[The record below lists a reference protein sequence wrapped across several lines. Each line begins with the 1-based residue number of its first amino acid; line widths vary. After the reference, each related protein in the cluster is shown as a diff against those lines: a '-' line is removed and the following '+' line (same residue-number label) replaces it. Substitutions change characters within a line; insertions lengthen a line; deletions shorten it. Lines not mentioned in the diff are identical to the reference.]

1 MSGNKKKITFGIVLP
16 TRGVLF
22 SGSDPRKDVIEL
34 SKMTEEFGYDG
45 VWAGDSILAKPRL
58 DSISVLSAVAG
69 ATERLK
75 LGTSCF
81 ASFPLRHP
89 ILLGYQ
95 WATLDQLSGGRTILV
110 ICQGTPTQ
118 HGPIYRNEY
127 DAFGISP
134 KEKVERVEEGI
145 EIMRKIWTEDDV
157 SYNGK
162 IYKFKNVTVQP
173 KPVQKDCPIWI
184 ASNPR
189 STGELEGPPGNIEA
203 NLERVGKYADGW
215 MTTMVTPDEYREDL
229 DKVLMYVG
237 KHGRIPRSDFKAS
250 LYYNVNMD
258 EDKKRAADESA
269 DFLQKY
275 YREDPSG
282 ILDMWVAFGNR
293 AEVMKKLEAFVEAGV
308 QDFNIRFV
316 AWDQIGQLKKFSKE
330 ILPSFS

>member
-1 MSGNKKKITFGIVLP
+1 MPKITFGIVLP

-22 SGSDPRKDVIEL
+22 SGADPRKDVIGL
-34 SKMTEEFGYDG
+34 SKLTEEYGYYA

-58 DSISVLSAVAG
+58 DSVSVLSAVAG
-69 ATERLK
+69 ATEKVK

-110 ICQGTPTQ
+110 VCQGTPTK
-118 HGPIYRNEY
+118 HGRIYRNEY

-134 KEKVERVEEGI
+134 TEKVARVEEGI
-145 EIMRKIWTEDDV
+145 EVIRKIWKEDNV

-162 IYKFKNVTVQP
+162 IYKFKDVTVQP
-173 KPVQKDCPIWI
+173 KPVQKNCPIWI

-189 STGELEGPPGNIEA
+189 STGELEGEAGNIEA
-203 NLERVGKYADGW
+203 NFERVGKYADGW
-215 MTTMVTPDEYREDL
+215 MTTMVTPQEYDEDL
-229 DKVLMYVG
+229 RHVLKYVK
-237 KHGRIPRSDFKAS
+237 KHQKGTSKFKAS
-250 LYYNVNMD
+250 LYYNVNMG
-258 EDKKRAADESA
+258 DKEKTAAEA
-269 DFLQKY
+269 TDFLQKY
-275 YREDPSG
+275 YREDPSR
-282 ILDMWVAFGNR
+282 ILDKWVAYGTKGD
-293 AEVMKKLEAFVEAGV
+293 VMKKLESFVDAGV

-316 AWDQIGQLKKFSKE
+316 AWDQIQQLKKFSKE

>member
-1 MSGNKKKITFGIVLP
+1 LPNKITFGIVLP

-34 SKMTEEFGYDG
+34 SKMTEEYGYDG

-69 ATERLK
+69 ATDRLK

-110 ICQGTPTQ
+110 VCQGTPTQ

-134 KEKVERVEEGI
+134 REKVARVEEGI
-145 EIMRKIWTEDDV
+145 EILRKIWKEDNV
-157 SYNGK
+157 SYDGK
-162 IYKFKNVTVQP
+162 IYKFQHVTVQP

-203 NLERVGKYADGW
+203 NFDRVGKYADGW
-215 MTTMVTPDEYREDL
+215 MTTMVKPDEFREDL
-229 DKVLMYVG
+229 EKVLTYVSKYG
-237 KHGRIPRSDFKAS
+237 KSKSEFKAS

-258 EDKKRAADESA
+258 EDKSKAAAEAA

-275 YREDPSG
+275 YREDPKG

-293 AEVMKKLEAFVEAGV
+293 TEVTKKLEEFVKAGV

-316 AWDQIGQLKKFSKE
+316 AWNQLEQLKKFSKE
-330 ILPSFS
+330 VLPSFN

>member
-1 MSGNKKKITFGIVLP
+1 MSQKKITFGIVLP

-34 SKMTEEFGYDG
+34 SKLTEEYGYDG

-69 ATERLK
+69 ATDRLK

-110 ICQGTPTQ
+110 VCQGTPTT
-118 HGPIYRNEY
+118 HGKIYRNEY

-134 KEKVERVEEGI
+134 KEKVERMEESI
-145 EIMRKIWTEDDV
+145 EIMRKIWTQDNV
-157 SYNGK
+157 SYEGK
-162 IYKFKNVTVQP
+162 IFKFKDVTVQP
-173 KPVQKDCPIWI
+173 KPVQKNCPIWI

-203 NLERVGKYADGW
+203 NFDRVGKYADGW
-215 MTTMVTPDEYREDL
+215 MTTMVSPEEFDEDL
-229 DKVLMYVG
+229 TKVLDYVA
-237 KHGRIPRSDFKAS
+237 KYNKPKDEFKAS

-258 EDKKRAADESA
+258 EDKTKAKDESA
-269 DFLQKY
+269 DFLLKY

-282 ILDMWVAFGNR
+282 ILDLWVAFGNSGD
-293 AEVMKKLEAFVEAGV
+293 VTKKLQAFIDAGV

-316 AWDQIGQLKKFSKE
+316 AWDQISQLKKFSTE
-330 ILPSFS
+330 VLPSFN

>member
-1 MSGNKKKITFGIVLP
+1 MPKVTFGIVLP

-22 SGSDPRKDVIEL
+22 SGANPRKDIIDL
-34 SKMTEEFGYDG
+34 SKLTEEYGYDG
-45 VWAGDSILAKPRL
+45 VWAGDSVLAKPRL
-58 DSISVLSAVAG
+58 DAISVLSAVAG

-89 ILLGYQ
+89 ILIAYQ

-110 ICQGTPTQ
+110 VCQGTPTT
-118 HGPIYRNEY
+118 HGKIYRNEY

-134 KEKVERVEEGI
+134 REKVERVNEGI
-145 EIMRKIWTEDDV
+145 EIIRKIWKGNDV
-157 SYNGK
+157 SYDGK
-162 IYKFKNVTVQP
+162 IFKFKDVTVLP

-189 STGELEGPPGNIEA
+189 STGELEGAPGNIEG
-203 NLERVGKYADGW
+203 NFERVGKYADGW
-215 MTTMVTPDEYREDL
+215 MTTMVTPAEYREDL
-229 DKVLMYVG
+229 GKVLGYAKKYG
-237 KHGRIPRSDFKAS
+237 KTRSKFKAS
-250 LYYNVNMD
+250 LYYNVNLG
-258 EDKKRAADESA
+258 ERGKTAAEST

-282 ILDMWVAFGNR
+282 ILDKWVAFGPR
-293 AEVMKKLEAFVEAGV
+293 ADVTKKLEGFVDAGV

-316 AWDQIGQLKKFSKE
+316 AWNQIGQLKRFSKE
-330 ILPSFS
+330 ILPSFR

>member
-1 MSGNKKKITFGIVLP
+1 
-16 TRGVLF
+16 
-22 SGSDPRKDVIEL
+22 
-34 SKMTEEFGYDG
+34 
-45 VWAGDSILAKPRL
+45 
-58 DSISVLSAVAG
+58 VAG
-69 ATERLK
+69 ATEKLK

-110 ICQGTPTQ
+110 VCQGTPTQ

-134 KEKVERVEEGI
+134 KEKVARIEEGI
-145 EIMRKIWTEDDV
+145 EVMRKIWKEDNV
-157 SYNGK
+157 SYNGT

-173 KPVQKDCPIWI
+173 KPAQKDCPIWI

-189 STGELEGPPGNIEA
+189 STGELEGPPGKIET
-203 NLERVGKYADGW
+203 NFDRVGKYADGW
-215 MTTMVTPDEYREDL
+215 MTTMVTPQEFEEDL
-229 DKVLMYVG
+229 DKVLFYAAKYG
-237 KHGRIPRSDFKAS
+237 KNKSQFKAS

-258 EDKKRAADESA
+258 ENKKKAADESA
-269 DFLQKY
+269 DFLLKY

-282 ILDMWVAFGNR
+282 ILDKWVAFGTQKDVG
-293 AEVMKKLEAFVEAGV
+293 AKLEVFVKAGV

-316 AWDQIGQLKKFSKE
+316 AWDQIVQLKKFSKE
-330 ILPSFS
+330 VLPSFN

>member
-1 MSGNKKKITFGIVLP
+1 MSNRKITFGIVLP
-16 TRGVLF
+16 TRGILF

-34 SKMTEEFGYDG
+34 SRLTEEYGYDG

-69 ATERLK
+69 ATEKLK

-110 ICQGTPTQ
+110 VCQGTPTQ

-134 KEKVERVEEGI
+134 KEKVARIEEGI
-145 EIMRKIWTEDDV
+145 EILRKIWAEDNV
-157 SYNGK
+157 TYNGN
-162 IYKFKNVTVQP
+162 IFRFKNVTVQP
-173 KPVQKDCPIWI
+173 KPIQKHCPVWI

-203 NLERVGKYADGW
+203 NFDRVGKYGDGW
-215 MTTMVTPDEYREDL
+215 MTTMVTPEEFREDL
-229 DKVLMYVG
+229 DKVLYYVA
-237 KHGRIPRSDFKAS
+237 KYDKPKSDFKAS

-258 EDKKRAADESA
+258 DDKTKAGDQSA
-269 DFLQKY
+269 DFLLKY
-275 YREDPSG
+275 YREDPRG
-282 ILDMWVAFGNR
+282 ILDKWVAFGNR
-293 AEVMKKLEAFVEAGV
+293 GEVSIKLENFVNAGV

-316 AWDQIGQLKKFSKE
+316 AWDQIGQLKRFSRE
-330 ILPSFS
+330 VLPSFI